1 MFLMEMLLK
10 LPRDA
15 QMIAKC
21 KEDIMKECA
30 ALHTHKQFKKVL
42 IISDVDAQ

>member
-10 LPRDA
+10 LPRDG

-21 KEDIMKECA
+21 KQDIMKECA
-30 ALHTHKQFKKVL
+30 NLHQHKQFKKV
-42 IISDVDAQ
+42 IILPDVDAQ